1 MKMSIIKSPL
11 RYPGGKTELGPYIE
25 NVISNNE
32 LAGCHFYEPFAGGC
46 SISLHLLQLG
56 LVSKVTLVE
65 YDPLIF
71 SFWTCVFQHTD
82 ELCDMIEQT
91 EITIETWNDLEK
103 FRGIDVPIS
112 TQILKLGF
120 SGLFFNRTNFSGII
134 KAGPIGG
141 QAQESNY
148 KINCRFNKER
158 IINTIRMLSV
168 FRDRV
173 DVKWTDAIQFIHNFN
188 NQKTFET
195 TFLYVDPPYYGK
207 GKSLYRKFFN
217 DQDHIKLSK
226 ALTKLTSPWLLS
238 YDNCKFIS
246 HLYESQG
253 KDVKQQSLFF
263 DYSAGG
269 TKKEKELLI
278 SNLEIPPIEGVKK
291 NPFAVSY

>member
-1 MKMSIIKSPL
+1 MLKSPL
-11 RYPGGKTELGPYIE
+11 RYPGGKTELGPYVE
-25 NVISNNE
+25 KVISNNGLE
-32 LAGCHFYEPFAGGC
+32 DCHFYEPFAGGS

-56 LVSKVTLVE
+56 LVSKVTLIE

-82 ELCDMIEQT
+82 ELCDLIERT
-91 EITIETWNDLEK
+91 DITIETWNDMEK
-103 FRGIDVPIS
+103 YRGIDVPIS
-112 TQILKLGF
+112 TKILELGF
-120 SGLFFNRTNFSGII
+120 AGLFFNRTNFSGII

-141 QAQESNY
+141 QTQESNY
-148 KINCRFNKER
+148 KINCRFNKAR
-158 IINTIRMLSV
+158 IVNTIRLLSV

-188 NQKTFET
+188 KQKISER

-226 ALTKLTSPWLLS
+226 ALSKLSAPWLLS

-246 HLYESQG
+246 HLYEYQNN
-253 KDVKQQSLFF
+253 DLKQQSLFF